1 MAPICAVKP
10 VPTLAARAIATTT
23 GASSRVLA
31 IAASMPDRVFIPTR
45 SRPRWVS
52 TPSIIAAA
60 SDIANTIPMVPPPE
74 SRELVPK
81 VTSPIW
87 PRVCLR

>member
-1 MAPICAVKP
+1 M
-10 VPTLAARAIATTT
+10 T
-23 GASSRVLA
+23 GHIGPLVQR
-31 IAASMPDRVFIPTR
+31 
-45 SRPRWVS
+45 S

-60 SDIANTIPMVPPPE
+60 SDIANTIPMVPPPD

-87 PRVCLR
+87 PTVCRR